1 MSSANL
7 VTEQSSS
14 VSCHLLLT
22 LTNDYA
28 SNGASLLD
36 VPGLLCKHALT
47 PLEQSDVT
55 LDVLG
60 VNDLTAAAVGLGYSD
75 KAPHLH
81 RRGGKEAKLQKEQ
94 RPTLTARISELCEQA
109 LVSPSVILKRKRER
123 LAYKKTTE
131 GPFSDH
137 L

>member
-1 MSSANL
+1 M
-7 VTEQSSS
+7 
-14 VSCHLLLT
+14 
-22 LTNDYA
+22 
-28 SNGASLLD
+28 
-36 VPGLLCKHALT
+36 
-47 PLEQSDVT
+47 T

-123 LAYKKTTE
+123 LAYKKKTTTE